1 MISVCVCVCVCVQD
15 MGTVV
20 LGKVESGG
28 VMKGASLLMMPN
40 RVSIHIHSIIQYN
53 NYSNVVGFTRSQE

>member
-1 MISVCVCVCVCVQD
+1 

-20 LGKVESGG
+20 MGKVESGG

-40 RVSIHIHSIIQYN
+40 RVSEAYVVQIIVILWSLGIYRGKPPPSLLQIKHRELV
-53 NYSNVVGFTRSQE
+53 SVT